1 MKVLLISDNKEN
13 LEILNYE
20 LCKNGYDTIIYH
32 WLLKALDN
40 IEEISPDFCI
50 VSVPDYPRHWKIL
63 AQFVKNESL
72 RTPCKVIL
80 FSSDKLS
87 DEENK
92 KAEELGI
99 FGTIEKLDKNG
110 IKNLLELLNSRNVDK
125 KPEDKVE
132 GIEGKPLS
140 ENIEKPRKKS
150 LLARIEAMND
160 EKQES

>member
-1 MKVLLISDNKEN
+1 MKVLLISDDKKN
-13 LEILNYE
+13 LETLDRA

-50 VSVPDYPRHWKIL
+50 ISVPDYPRHWKIL
-63 AQFVKNESL
+63 SQFVKSGIL
-72 RTPCKVIL
+72 RSSCRIIL
-80 FSSDKLS
+80 FSPEKLS

-99 FGTIEKLDKNG
+99 FGTFRAVDENEIKILLSLLGKKEEKIEKRQDSSL
-110 IKNLLELLNSRNVDK
+110 
-125 KPEDKVE
+125 
-132 GIEGKPLS
+132 

-160 EKQES
+160 EKQKS

>member
-1 MKVLLISDNKEN
+1 MKVLLISDDKKN
-13 LEILNYE
+13 LEILNRE

-40 IEEISPDFCI
+40 IEEISPDYCI

-63 AQFVKNESL
+63 AQFVKNGFS
-72 RTPCKVIL
+72 RVSCKVIL
-80 FSSDKLS
+80 FSPERLS
-87 DEENK
+87 EEETK
-92 KAEELGI
+92 KVEELGI
-99 FGTIEKLDKNG
+99 SGTIESLDEDG
-110 IKNLLELLNSRNVDK
+110 IKNLLELLNSRK
-125 KPEDKVE
+125 EEEKTEEKTEDDSVA
-132 GIEGKPLS
+132 

>member
-1 MKVLLISDNKEN
+1 MKVLLISDDKKN
-13 LEILNYE
+13 LEILDRA

-50 VSVPDYPRHWKIL
+50 VSVSDYPRHWKIIS
-63 AQFVKNESL
+63 QFVKSEIL
-72 RTPCKVIL
+72 RNNCKVIL
-80 FSSDKLS
+80 FSPEKLS

-99 FGTIEKLDKNG
+99 LGTFKTTDENG
-110 IKNLLELLNSRNVDK
+110 INILLALLGKKEEKFETEKKQVSSLENV
-125 KPEDKVE
+125 
-132 GIEGKPLS
+132 
-140 ENIEKPRKKS
+140 EKPRKKS

-160 EKQES
+160 EKQKS

>member
-1 MKVLLISDNKEN
+1 MKVLLISDDKKN
-13 LEILNYE
+13 LETLDRA
-20 LCKNGYDTIIYH
+20 LCENGYDTIIYH

-50 VSVPDYPRHWKIL
+50 ISVPDYPRHWKIL
-63 AQFVKNESL
+63 SQFVKSGIL
-72 RTPCKVIL
+72 RSSCRIIL
-80 FSSDKLS
+80 FSPEKLS

-99 FGTIEKLDKNG
+99 FGTFRAVDENEIKILLSLLGKKEEKIEKRQDSSL
-110 IKNLLELLNSRNVDK
+110 
-125 KPEDKVE
+125 
-132 GIEGKPLS
+132 

-160 EKQES
+160 EKQKS

>member
-1 MKVLLISDNKEN
+1 MKVLLISDDKKN
-13 LEILNYE
+13 LEILNHE

-63 AQFVKNESL
+63 AQFVKNGFL
-72 RTPCKVIL
+72 RKPCKVIL
-80 FSSDKLS
+80 FSSEKLS
-87 DEENK
+87 EEENK

-99 FGTIEKLDKNG
+99 SGMIENLDEDG
-110 IKNLLELLNSRNVDK
+110 IKNLLELLNSKNNDEN
-125 KPEDKVE
+125 PEEKTEDNSVA
-132 GIEGKPLS
+132 
-140 ENIEKPRKKS
+140 ENIVKPIKKS